1 MLPVNLNAKLFIFKT
16 KETIFIQTEKLRH
29 YGKKKVQE
37 NMNHKTVKVMY
48 EALRLCGHKVLDEHL
63 QFGFTT

>member
-1 MLPVNLNAKLFIFKT
+1 MV
-16 KETIFIQTEKLRH
+16 
-29 YGKKKVQE
+29 KKRVQE

-63 QFGFTT
+63 QFGFTNYRLLILTTGEHACSQI

>member
-1 MLPVNLNAKLFIFKT
+1 MEA
-16 KETIFIQTEKLRH
+16 IFIQTEKLRH

-48 EALRLCGHKVLDEHL
+48 ESLRLCGHKVLDEHL
-63 QFGFTT
+63 LFGFTN

>member
-1 MLPVNLNAKLFIFKT
+1 MRNSIHFIWSCIDCKQ
-16 KETIFIQTEKLRH
+16 FISEEKRR
-29 YGKKKVQE
+29 VQE

-63 QFGFTT
+63 QFGFTN

>member
-1 MLPVNLNAKLFIFKT
+1 MEA
-16 KETIFIQTEKLRH
+16 IFIQTEKLRH

-63 QFGFTT
+63 QSGFTN